1 MAFLPNPFIKYLL
14 RNYYVSGTV
23 LDTEKSNGKVLAL
36 IKHSLWSVY
45 TAQCTHNGVY
55 MLQRQTKKKQVRA
68 ICYATE
74 NSLNRVVREDLTM
87 RKTFSK
93 DLKEMRLP

>member
-14 RNYYVSGTV
+14 RNCYVSGTV

-45 TAQCTHNGVY
+45 IAQYTHNGVY
-55 MLQRQTKKKQVRA
+55 MLQRQTRKKQVRA
-68 ICYATE
+68 LV
-74 NSLNRVVREDLTM
+74 SM
-87 RKTFSK
+87 
-93 DLKEMRLP
+93 

>member
-45 TAQCTHNGVY
+45 IAQSTHNGVY
-55 MLQRQTKKKQVRA
+55 MLQSRQG
-68 ICYATE
+68 
-74 NSLNRVVREDLTM
+74 
-87 RKTFSK
+87 KTSEGNMLC
-93 DLKEMRLP
+93 DKEKVN

>member
-1 MAFLPNPFIKYLL
+1 
-14 RNYYVSGTV
+14 
-23 LDTEKSNGKVLAL
+23 
-36 IKHSLWSVY
+36 
-45 TAQCTHNGVY
+45 

-68 ICYATE
+68 MCYVTE

-87 RKTFSK
+87 RKFSK